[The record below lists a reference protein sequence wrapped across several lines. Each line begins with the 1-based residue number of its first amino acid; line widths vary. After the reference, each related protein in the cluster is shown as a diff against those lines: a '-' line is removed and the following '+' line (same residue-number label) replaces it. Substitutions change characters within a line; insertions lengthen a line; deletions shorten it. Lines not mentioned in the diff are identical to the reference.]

1 MPANPGV
8 IGAEPLMDAYG
19 YMIPFVLV
27 KNGGGGMAA
36 NSPLREGY
44 LKCLLFVFQE
54 PGPVVHT
61 IAGSIELD
69 DVTVEQYSV

>member
-27 KNGGGGMAA
+27 KNGGGGKPPTHRC
-36 NSPLREGY
+36 SKVISSVCY
-44 LKCLLFVFQE
+44 LSFRNPDRL
-54 PGPVVHT
+54 
-61 IAGSIELD
+61 SMR
-69 DVTVEQYSV
+69 